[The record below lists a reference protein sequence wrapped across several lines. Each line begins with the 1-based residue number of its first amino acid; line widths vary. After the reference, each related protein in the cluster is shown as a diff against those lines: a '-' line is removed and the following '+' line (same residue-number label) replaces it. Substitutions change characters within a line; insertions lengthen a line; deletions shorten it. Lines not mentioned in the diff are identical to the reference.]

1 VYTGTILFSG
11 VTMTSP
17 GPGNPPPVYRELQH
31 FRQPLL
37 WVLLLGLCGISLFMA
52 ITVISTGFS
61 PGEPEISGPL
71 AGVAGIAFGLVFPIF
86 FAFLVLEVEVRTEGI
101 RYRFFPL
108 HSAYRTIAWDSLERY
123 RVVSCRS
130 TREYGG
136 FGVRYKWK
144 GYTCT
149 VSGDRGLIFYLRDG
163 SRLVIGSRNPGDFA
177 LAVAQ
182 ASGIGPEE

>member
-1 VYTGTILFSG
+1 
-11 VTMTSP
+11 VTAP
-17 GPGNPPPVYRELQH
+17 GAPDPLLYRELQH

-52 ITVISTGFS
+52 ITIILPGFS
-61 PGEPEISGPL
+61 PGETKIAGPL
-71 AGVAGIAFGLVFPIF
+71 FVVAGIAFGLGFPLF
-86 FAFLVLEVEVRTEGI
+86 FAVLVLETEVRADGI

-108 HSAYRTIAWDSLERY
+108 HAAYHTIAWDSLERY

-144 GYTCT
+144 GYACT
-149 VSGDRGLIFYLRDG
+149 VSGDLGLMFHLKDG
-163 SRLVIGSRNPGDFA
+163 SRLVLGSRNPGDFA

-182 ASGIGPEE
+182 ASGIAPEDPGLARLRGDIR